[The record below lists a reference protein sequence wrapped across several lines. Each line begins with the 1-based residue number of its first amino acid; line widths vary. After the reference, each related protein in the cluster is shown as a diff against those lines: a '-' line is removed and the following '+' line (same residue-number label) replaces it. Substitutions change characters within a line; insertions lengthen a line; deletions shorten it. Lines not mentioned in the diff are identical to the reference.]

1 VLVFKAHR
9 LWFLSTLGSRVIK
22 KKRTG
27 VHIGIKNQLQP
38 SPFSGGLEFG
48 VVKRQSSRFSKR
60 VKEREL

>member
-1 VLVFKAHR
+1 MHH
-9 LWFLSTLGSRVIK
+9 STLCARVIK

-27 VHIGIKNQLQP
+27 VHIVIKNQLQP

-48 VVKRQSSRFSKR
+48 VVERQSSRFSKR